1 MVLGITMDARTENI
15 IETEYDVWLYE
26 NEEAILIELAENGA
40 DREMDFDLESEFDKR
55 YQQYL
60 TNYRSI
66 SMIKAITVEVIEPLE
81 KKRHGGII
89 YHVQTEEGVV
99 VTVQLEG
106 DIWYEPNYGVSS
118 NDLLEVV
125 AEVIKLDKE
134 MCES

>member
-1 MVLGITMDARTENI
+1 MDARTENI

-26 NEEAILIELAENGA
+26 NEEAILLELAENGA
-40 DREMDFDLESEFDKR
+40 DREMDFDLEAEFDKR

-60 TNYRSI
+60 TNSRSI

-89 YHVQTEEGVV
+89 YHVQTEGGV

-106 DIWYEPNYGVSS
+106 DLWYEPNYGVSS

-125 AEVIKLDKE
+125 VEVIKLDKE
-134 MCES
+134 MCGS